1 MTDKEIKA
9 SLKASLRKARRT
21 ADLTQQEVVDKI
33 GTDVAYYAKI
43 ERGESVP
50 SLKML
55 GKIVK
60 LLKISS
66 NDVLPF

>member
-1 MTDKEIKA
+1 MIDKEIKD
-9 SLKASLRKARRT
+9 SLKSTLRKARRV
-21 ADLTQQEVVDKI
+21 ADLTQQEVADKI
-33 GTDVAYYAKI
+33 DTDVAYYAKI

-60 LLKISS
+60 LLKVSS
-66 NDVLPF
+66 KEVLPF

>member
-1 MTDKEIKA
+1 MDKEIKS
-9 SLKASLRKARRT
+9 SLKANLRKSRRV
-21 ADLTQQEVVDKI
+21 ADLTQQEVADKI

-55 GKIVK
+55 GKIVR
-60 LLKISS
+60 LLNISS
-66 NDVLPF
+66 KDVLPF